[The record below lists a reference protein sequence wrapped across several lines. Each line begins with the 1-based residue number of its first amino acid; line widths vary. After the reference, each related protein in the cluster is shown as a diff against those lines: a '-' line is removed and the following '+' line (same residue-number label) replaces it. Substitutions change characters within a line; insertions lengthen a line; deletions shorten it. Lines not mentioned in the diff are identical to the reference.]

1 MMKKGLMIYL
11 FIMFVFAAHS
21 VAQEVSTGWLT
32 GQIMIKDGGPMS
44 RGMVVFF
51 DAASG
56 PAPDP
61 DRFVRIPDQITDLD
75 EEGKFRILLP
85 AGKYYMGAIKRMS
98 GEPVG
103 PPLDNDYFLIKRDK
117 DGNAVAYNI
126 EKDKEQST
134 GVVAEAEPFKRKM
147 TEGASGI
154 SGIIVDMA
162 GDPVE
167 RAIVFA
173 YINDTM
179 TGLPPFASYR
189 TGPDGKYIITMDKG
203 GIYYLRVRDVYG
215 GGPPAEGSVM
225 GGYGEDKPAP
235 VSVKTGE
242 ITQDIKIKVVRHFE
256 RGPQSQKAA
265 EQGPDK
271 SIKQDMK
278 QKMKEE
284 IEKKK

>member
-1 MMKKGLMIYL
+1 MVRKGLVVWI
-11 FIMFVFAAHS
+11 FIMFTFTAYSAAQEFAA
-21 VAQEVSTGWLT
+21 GWLS

-51 DAASG
+51 DAATG

-61 DRFVRIPDQITDLD
+61 DKFVRIPDQITDLD
-75 EEGKFRILLP
+75 EEGKFRIMLP

-98 GEPVG
+98 GEMIG

-117 DGNAVAYNI
+117 DGNAVVFNI

-134 GVVAEAEPFKRKM
+134 GVVAEAVPFKRKVP
-147 TEGASGI
+147 EGASGI
-154 SGIIVDMA
+154 SGTIIDMA

-173 YINDTM
+173 YINDTL
-179 TGLPPFASYR
+179 TGIPPFASYR
-189 TGPDGKYIITMDKG
+189 TGPDGTYIITMDKG
-203 GIYYLRVRDVYG
+203 GNYYLRVRDVYG

-225 GGYGEDKPAP
+225 GGYGEDRPAA
-235 VSVKTGE
+235 VTVKTGE
-242 ITQDIKIKVVRHFE
+242 ITQGITIKVVRHFE

-278 QKMKEE
+278 QKIKEE

>member
-1 MMKKGLMIYL
+1 MKKGLAVFL
-11 FIMFVFAAHS
+11 FIMFSFAAYS
-21 VAQEVSTGWLT
+21 AAQEFATGWLS

-44 RGMVVFF
+44 RGTVVFF
-51 DAASG
+51 DAAVG

-61 DRFVRIPDQITDLD
+61 HKFVRTPDHIGDLD
-75 EEGKFRILLP
+75 EEGKFRIMLP
-85 AGKYYMGAIKRMS
+85 AGKYYMGAIKRLS
-98 GEPVG
+98 GEPIG
-103 PPLDNDYFLIKRDK
+103 PPLDGDFFLIKRDK
-117 DGNAVAYNI
+117 DGIAVAYNI

-134 GVVAEAEPFKRKM
+134 GVVAEAVPFKRKIA
-147 TEGASGI
+147 EGVSGI
-154 SGIIVDMA
+154 SGTIVDMG

-173 YINDTM
+173 YINDTL
-179 TGLPPFASYR
+179 TGVPPFASYR

-203 GIYYLRVRDVYG
+203 GNYFLRVRDVYG

-225 GGYGEDKPAP
+225 GGYGEERPAA
-235 VSVKTGE
+235 VAVKTGE
-242 ITQDIKIKVVRHFE
+242 ITPDITIKVVRHFE

-278 QKMKEE
+278 QKIKDE